1 MDDLK
6 MYFILEKGNFPIWV
20 CLEGISPIV
29 SIANLKNPQDMGPQ
43 APIQNS
49 QNHLK
54 DGNFVW
60 GPGVPTPLVRGCVTF
75 MWRWVH
81 LISCSNFP
89 CLLLAAFFL
98 QVASTIAASPLDVAG
113 CWQECNLDGMKKSQ
127 RQRRRWCFLK
137 LIKSWDH
144 PKK

>member
-1 MDDLK
+1 MENGRFEDVFHTRKRELSN
-6 MYFILEKGNFPIWV
+6 MSLSGGYLSYCV
-20 CLEGISPIV
+20 
-29 SIANLKNPQDMGPQ
+29 
-43 APIQNS
+43 NS
-49 QNHLK
+49 QSQESPGHGTPGTHTKLPESFE
-54 DGNFVW
+54 GWEFRM

-127 RQRRRWCFLK
+127 RQRRR
-137 LIKSWDH
+137 
-144 PKK
+144 